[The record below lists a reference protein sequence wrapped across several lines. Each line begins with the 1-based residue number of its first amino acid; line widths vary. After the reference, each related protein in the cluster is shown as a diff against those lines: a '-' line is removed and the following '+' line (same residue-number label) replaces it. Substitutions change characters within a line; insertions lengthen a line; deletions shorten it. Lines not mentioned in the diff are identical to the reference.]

1 MVNPENLKLLRP
13 QTKIKHKILYFNTS
27 GALGDQNGAPNSKNN
42 FIDNFLGQIRVNPE
56 NLKLL
61 RP

>member
-1 MVNPENLKLLRP
+1 MVKPEKFEASTTL
-13 QTKIKHKILYFNTS
+13 TKIKHKIQYFNTW

-42 FIDNFLGQIRVNPE
+42 FIDNFLGQMMVNSE